1 MGSLEKVAAY
11 LAAREYEAEVIVV
24 ENGSTDDTAAL
35 VDAFVRQHP
44 GVAMLRLPR
53 PAKGAAVRAGVL
65 AATGRYR
72 FLCDADLAMPIEQ
85 VARFLPPA
93 LDSVD
98 IAIGTREGEGAHRY
112 QEPFYRHI
120 MGRVFNTIV
129 RAVAVRGINDTQCG
143 FKCFTAEAAQQLF
156 PRQRVGGFG
165 FDLEI
170 LFLAQRRGMRIV
182 EVPIDWYHQADSKVR
197 PVQHTLSMLA
207 ETASVRWNYWRGRY
221 A

>member
-1 MGSLEKVAAY
+1 MPSLEKVAAY
-11 LAAREYEAEVIVV
+11 LAAQEYESEVIVV
-24 ENGSTDDTAAL
+24 ENGSTDYTAEL
-35 VDAFVRQHP
+35 VTAFSREHP
-44 GVAMLRLPR
+44 GVALLRLPR
-53 PAKGAAVRAGVL
+53 PAKGAAVRAGML
-65 AATGRYR
+65 AAAGWYR

-93 LDSVD
+93 LDGCD

-112 QEPFYRHI
+112 QEPFYRHV
-120 MGRVFNTIV
+120 MGRVFNAIV
-129 RAVAVRGINDTQCG
+129 RAVAVRGINDTKCG

-156 PRQRVGGFG
+156 PRQRVAGFG

-197 PVQHTLSMLA
+197 PVRHTLSMLA